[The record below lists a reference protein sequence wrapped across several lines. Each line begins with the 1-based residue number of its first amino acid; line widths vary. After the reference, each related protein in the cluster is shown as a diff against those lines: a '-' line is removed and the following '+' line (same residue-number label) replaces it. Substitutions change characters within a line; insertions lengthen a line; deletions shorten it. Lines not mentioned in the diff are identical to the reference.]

1 MPLSLSLVASM
12 HPYAAFWLWAMKAF
26 LKIAGPIYLIGAL
39 GLLVYGAFSRM
50 PEHSALLELSDSEF
64 PVLIGVGDHE
74 RSYLV
79 IPRVF
84 YRPSAYSVI
93 EVSPS
98 NFKLTETSA
107 GVLIYLVALAVAAWG
122 TWRFWIAP
130 WRLKNHAVPSA

>member
-1 MPLSLSLVASM
+1 M
-12 HPYAAFWLWAMKAF
+12 
-26 LKIAGPIYLIGAL
+26 LKIAGPIYLIVAVV
-39 GLLVYGAFSRM
+39 LLVYGVFSRI

-64 PVLIGVGDHE
+64 YVLIGVGDHQ

-84 YRPSAYSVI
+84 YRPSIYSVI

-98 NFKLTETSA
+98 KFERTEAPA
-107 GVLIYLVALAVAAWG
+107 GVFIYLVALIVAGWG

-130 WRLKNHAVPSA
+130 WRLKAMLCEAPKR